1 MPALGPEAV
10 LGVVC
15 WLTHHNVYTEVH
27 LLRPSVLRSS
37 SVTDPLRQ
45 AELHKLRLQT
55 LFKGVSD
62 ALPVLT
68 GCMSCI

>member
-10 LGVVC
+10 LGVVH
-15 WLTHHNVYTEVH
+15 WLTHHNVCTEVH
-27 LLRPSVLRSS
+27 LTVLRSS

-45 AELHKLRLQT
+45 AELHKLRLWT
-55 LFKGVSD
+55 LFKGVSG